1 MPEENITNKVLE
13 TKIDGL
19 SKLTDERF
27 SNIKESL
34 IRIESN
40 NLGFATKI
48 DLEETKKDFNH
59 HIEEIKKGFIQ
70 HNLEDRDS
78 FGGLDK
84 GQRELRDTIKMWGG
98 VVAVVSIL
106 FPIIIP
112 IVLSKVFG
120 I

>member
-48 DLEETKKDFNH
+48 DLEET
-59 HIEEIKKGFIQ
+59 KKGFIQ